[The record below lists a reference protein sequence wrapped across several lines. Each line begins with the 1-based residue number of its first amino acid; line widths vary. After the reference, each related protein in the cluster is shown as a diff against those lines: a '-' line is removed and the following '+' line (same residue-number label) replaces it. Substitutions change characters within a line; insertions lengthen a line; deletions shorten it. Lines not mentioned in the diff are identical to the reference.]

1 MRLTVRNQ
9 VSNGALGYSPLY
21 FKRNRILSRI
31 PSANPMKVKMTSTT
45 TTKKSDSIML
55 ENKSFQSI

>member
-9 VSNGALGYSPLY
+9 ISNGALGYSPLY

-45 TTKKSDSIML
+45 TKKSDSIML
-55 ENKSFQSI
+55 ENTSFQSI